1 MSTAL
6 LKNTK
11 IGTLNEEQAHLIDS
25 ITDESNRLLKITG
38 ELLNMTQLESGNME
52 LTMTSNEPTKIIKAA
67 MEATQIQ
74 AEQKNITIRTDFSEN
89 LPDVQADFEKTVWVF
104 TNILSNEIRYSY
116 ENATILIALKT
127 AENKVAF
134 SIRDYGQGILEQY
147 QTKIFNRYFLVP
159 STKKEGTGLG
169 LAISK
174 EFIETQEGTITVESE
189 FGSGSTFTVSLKR
202 V

>member
-25 ITDESNRLLKITG
+25 ITDDSNRLLKITG

-74 AEQKNITIRTDFSEN
+74 AEQKNITIQTDFSEN

-104 TNILSNEIRYSY
+104 TNILSNAIRYSY

-147 QTKIFNRYFLVP
+147 QTKIFNRYFRVP
-159 STKKEGTGLG
+159 GTKKEGTGLG